1 MKKITS
7 LILISLIILG
17 CYGNSTALANSD
29 IEYFDGYSSKYTF
42 NEYTVMKDILK
53 KTDDELYKMG
63 YSVEDVKEMREINY
77 EEIIFERYTKKY
89 GKVQNNN
96 LTAKEFVDTLTDE
109 QIASI
114 MANCSVSHRL
124 DPRDFYYMSGENKT
138 YARIT
143 FSCNGICR
151 LFFMVLTLLL
161 LGGMHKCTQIQLLL
175 L

>member
-63 YSVEDVKEMREINY
+63 YSVEDVKEMREIN
-77 EEIIFERYTKKY
+77 R
-89 GKVQNNN
+89 
-96 LTAKEFVDTLTDE
+96 
-109 QIASI
+109 
-114 MANCSVSHRL
+114 
-124 DPRDFYYMSGENKT
+124 
-138 YARIT
+138 
-143 FSCNGICR
+143 
-151 LFFMVLTLLL
+151 
-161 LGGMHKCTQIQLLL
+161 
-175 L
+175 